1 MGLSADEAI
10 KFYEDLLKDLK
21 EEINQEKANGTFDID
36 EFHRRKMKDSTIEN
50 VSSIGVPK
58 VLRSIHKLNKMK

>member
-21 EEINQEKANGTFDID
+21 EEINQEKANGTFDIE

-50 VSSIGVPK
+50 VSS
-58 VLRSIHKLNKMK
+58 NWCA